1 MEPLLGEIRWF
12 GFNFAPRGWAFC
24 EGQLLAV
31 AQYSALFSLLGTT
44 YGGDGRTSFAL
55 PDLRGRMMMGFG
67 RGPGLSTRMVG
78 QKSGREEIT
87 LDVLNLPSHTHQA
100 RLTNPATTEAGNT
113 ADPTGALFGNTGD
126 FDGEYNNNPE
136 APTVPMKQ
144 SVTVMNTGN
153 SMPFNNLPP
162 HLVMNPCIALV
173 GVFPSRS

>member
-24 EGQLLAV
+24 DGQLLAI
-31 AQYSALFSLLGTT
+31 AQYSALFSLLGTI
-44 YGGDGRTSFAL
+44 YGGDGRTSFGL
-55 PDLRGRMMMGFG
+55 PDLRGRMMMGSG
-67 RGPGLSTRMVG
+67 RGPGLGPRTMG

-100 RLTNPATTEAGNT
+100 RLTDPATTEAGNT

-126 FDGEYNNNPE
+126 FDGEYNNNPD
-136 APTVPMKQ
+136 APTVAMKQ
-144 SVTVMNTGN
+144 SVSVANTGN
-153 SMPFNNLPP
+153 NMPFSSLPP